1 MRSVSFFPRVIGPAL
16 LGLSVLLAGCSPRQD
31 TFKPLIVITSP
42 DGGSASAARSF
53 LVKGYVVDDQGVRS
67 LEVQKVAVKLDTPG
81 EKIQPFSFRTL
92 IQGQKADYVIKATDT
107 SGNVAVLT
115 LPVRVDT
122 VKPSVKVT
130 KLERDGQTL
139 RVTGVATDD
148 QKVAQVIVDG
158 SRLNITPG
166 TRVEF
171 YAETTGQFA
180 EIEVRDAA
188 GNTFKTKAR

>member
-1 MRSVSFFPRVIGPAL
+1 MSSVPVLPALL

-42 DGGSASAARSF
+42 DGGSASATRSF
-53 LVKGYVVDDQGVRS
+53 LVKGYVVDDQGVKT
-67 LEVQKVAVKLDTPG
+67 LEVQKVAVKLDAPG

-92 IQGQKADYVIKATDT
+92 IQGQKADYLIQATDT
-107 SGNVAVLT
+107 SGNVATLT

-158 SRLNITPG
+158 NRLNITPG

-171 YAETTGQFA
+171 YAETTGTVA
-180 EIEVRDAA
+180 EIEARDAA
-188 GNTFKTKAR
+188 GNVFKLQAR

>member
-1 MRSVSFFPRVIGPAL
+1 MSSLPVVPALL

-42 DGGSASAARSF
+42 DGGSASATRSF
-53 LVKGYVVDDQGVRS
+53 LVKGYVVDDQGVRT
-67 LEVQKVAVKLDTPG
+67 LEVQKVAVKLDAPG

-92 IQGQKADYVIKATDT
+92 IQGQKADYLIRAIDT
-107 SGNVAVLT
+107 SGNVATLT

-130 KLERDGQTL
+130 KLEHDGQTL

-158 SRLNITPG
+158 NRLNISPG
-166 TRVEF
+166 ARVEF
-171 YAETTGQFA
+171 YAETTGTLA

-188 GNTFKTKAR
+188 GNIFKLQAR